1 MPIKGRLNRKTK
13 ERELIR
19 SVIEEKDKH
28 STSGTT
34 SRSLQSEGLPKRNH
48 ANGRRVEIY
57 QTKPRLQ
64 EPVPFISSHIL
75 FLKQVPSHE
84 QRWLI
89 RATARLSNGLASGP
103 GETQGPSPAV
113 GESQTASGPAW
124 LWTFVKKWLVANDET
139 RGWIGNSRSSQDEGL
154 VPGLKLVRGKY
165 TLPCS
170 ALAARALE

>member
-1 MPIKGRLNRKTK
+1 MPIKGRLNGKTK

-19 SVIEEKDKH
+19 SVIDEKAKH

-64 EPVPFISSHIL
+64 EPVPYIL

-89 RATARLSNGLASGP
+89 RATARLSNGLASGQ

-139 RGWIGNSRSSQDEGL
+139 RGWSGNSRSSQDEGW
-154 VPGLKLVRGKY
+154 VPGLKLVRGKH